1 MTTPTWPPQPQQ
13 TPPSPSPSFTEPPP
27 GERHSRRF
35 TKKLHIIGAAVGGLV
50 LGIGIGAGAASTT
63 TTAPVA
69 APPMTRTV
77 TVTATPTGSVP
88 SATVS
93 LPSATSAA
101 APASAEA
108 VTPTPV
114 PLRTLT
120 PGTYE
125 VGTGVG
131 QAAPGKYKSNGP
143 DSSNFVGCYYARL
156 KNNDGGLGDIINNN
170 ISQGPS
176 VFTIKPSD
184 GYVEI
189 SGCTFTK
196 S

>member
-1 MTTPTWPPQPQQ
+1 LQ
-13 TPPSPSPSFTEPPP
+13 
-27 GERHSRRF
+27 
-35 TKKLHIIGAAVGGLV
+35 IIGAAVGGLV
-50 LGIGIGAGAASTT
+50 LGIGIGASAASTT
-63 TTAPVA
+63 TSAPVA
-69 APPMTRTV
+69 APPLTQTV
-77 TVTATPTGSVP
+77 TVTATPTVFP

-93 LPSATSAA
+93 LPSATF
-101 APASAEA
+101 APPAPTEV

-114 PLRTLT
+114 PLQTLT

-143 DSSNFVGCYYARL
+143 DSSNFAGCYYARL
-156 KNNDGGLGDIINNN
+156 KNNDGGLSDIINNN